1 MKKIQYIISPELREA
16 IKVAEITGR
25 PLLLRGEPGTGKTL
39 LAHAIAQEKNLPL
52 FEWHVKSYSKA
63 LDGLYTYDAI
73 ARLNDS
79 RFSENLEKVKNT

>member
-39 LAHAIAQEKNLPL
+39 LAHAIAQEK
-52 FEWHVKSYSKA
+52 KSS
-63 LDGLYTYDAI
+63 L
-73 ARLNDS
+73 
-79 RFSENLEKVKNT
+79 V